1 MMKLFPFAFGLMVIL
16 AAPLCAQKLL
26 PERLLLTT
34 GQYVGSGS
42 RALGLGGTYTG
53 IADDYS
59 AVWWNP
65 AGLAQVKR
73 IEIQGSLARAGY
85 GNKTDYY
92 GRAGDGTT
100 SALRLNNVGVVFPV
114 PVYQGA
120 LSFAFGYTQVQA
132 FDRRTQVVSPA
143 AGTSRWDDFDELES
157 GRLGLWTAAA
167 AMDVS
172 PNLALGLGL
181 NYWTGLDDYT
191 LTGHYTESNVSH
203 YTENSISTN
212 LSAWGANF
220 GGLFRL
226 GRFGRLGAMFQTP
239 VSMSMEEDWQD
250 GEYNGYFNYRMIYP
264 AVFRVGG
271 SVCPGRWLL
280 AADVEYRDWTSMK
293 YTQPKDSTQ
302 FEGISRVSA
311 NQQIKRDYQS
321 TTRFSFGGEY
331 LFPAYGLRARAG
343 YGFEP
348 SNYKLSGGQDDRH
361 IFSFGLGVLVDR
373 SVMLDAAF
381 RTTAY
386 TEKTTAG
393 LKEDIS
399 NSTALVTLSYRM

>member
-1 MMKLFPFAFGLMVIL
+1 MKRIFFMFGLMLIL
-16 AAPLCAQKLL
+16 AAPLCAQKPL
-26 PERLLLTT
+26 PERMLLTT

-59 AVWWNP
+59 SVWWNP

-73 IEIQGSLARAGY
+73 IEIQGSLSRTGY
-85 GNKTDYY
+85 GNKTSYY
-92 GRAGDGTT
+92 GRSDDGTT

-120 LSFAFGYTQVQA
+120 LSFAFGYSQVQS
-132 FDRRTQVVSPA
+132 FDRRTQVISPA
-143 AGTSRWDDFDELES
+143 AGASRWDDFDELES
-157 GRLGLWTAAA
+157 GRLGLWTVAA
-167 AMDVS
+167 AMDVT
-172 PNLALGLGL
+172 PNFALGLGF

-191 LTGHYTESNVSH
+191 LTGHFTENNTRK

-212 LSAWGANF
+212 LSAGGLNL
-220 GGLFRL
+220 GGLFRI

-239 VSMSMEEDWQD
+239 VSMSMKEDWQD
-250 GEYNGYFNYRMIYP
+250 GEDNGYFNYRMIYP

-271 SVCPGRWLL
+271 SVCPGRWLI
-280 AADVEYRDWTSMK
+280 AADVEYRDWTSMQ
-293 YTQPKDSTQ
+293 YRQPKDSTQ

-311 NQQIKRDYQS
+311 NQQIKSSYQS
-321 TTRFSFGGEY
+321 TTRFSVGGEY

-348 SNYKLSGGQDDRH
+348 SSYKLSGGEDDRH
-361 IFSFGLGVLVDR
+361 IFSFGVGVLVDR

-381 RTTAY
+381 RTTSY
-386 TEKTTAG
+386 KELTTPG

-399 NSTALVTLSYRM
+399 TTTALVTLSYRM

>member
-1 MMKLFPFAFGLMVIL
+1 MKRFLFTIGLMFVL
-16 AAPLCAQKLL
+16 AVPLCAQKLL
-26 PERLLLTT
+26 PERLLLST

-73 IEIQGSLARAGY
+73 IELQGSLSRTGY
-85 GNKTDYY
+85 GNQTSYY
-92 GRAGDGTT
+92 GRADDGSS

-143 AGTSRWDDFDELES
+143 PGTSRWDDFDELES
-157 GRLGLWTAAA
+157 GRLGMWSAAG

-172 PNLALGLGL
+172 ENLALGLGF

-191 LTGHYTESNVSH
+191 LTGHYTENNASH
-203 YTENSISTN
+203 YTENSISTD
-212 LSAWGANF
+212 LSAWGANL
-220 GGLFRL
+220 GGLFRI

-239 VSMSMEEDWQD
+239 VSMSLEEDWQEGND
-250 GEYNGYFNYRMIYP
+250 NGFFDYRMIYP
-264 AVFRVGG
+264 AVFRVGA
-271 SVCPGRWLL
+271 SFCPGRWLL
-280 AADVEYRDWTSMK
+280 ASDVEYRDWTSLEFRSE
-293 YTQPKDSTQ
+293 TPFDSV
-302 FEGISRVSA
+302 SRSGA

-321 TTRFSFGGEY
+321 TTRISFGGEY

-348 SNYKLSGGQDDRH
+348 SSYKLSGGKDDRH

-381 RTTAY
+381 RTTSY
-386 TEKTTAG
+386 TEKTTPG
-393 LKEDIS
+393 LNEDIS
-399 NSTALVTLSYRM
+399 TTTALVTLSYRM

>member
-1 MMKLFPFAFGLMVIL
+1 MKRFLFTIGLMFVL

-73 IEIQGSLARAGY
+73 IELQGSLSRAGY
-85 GNKTDYY
+85 GNETSYY
-92 GRAGDGTT
+92 GRADDGTT
-100 SALRLNNVGVVFPV
+100 SALRLNNIGVVFPV

-132 FDRRTQVVSPA
+132 FDRRTQVISLA

-181 NYWTGLDDYT
+181 NYWAGLDDYT

-203 YTENSISTN
+203 YTENSISTD

-348 SNYKLSGGQDDRH
+348 SSYKLSGGQDDRH
-361 IFSFGLGVLVDR
+361 IFSFGVGVLVDR

-381 RTTAY
+381 RTTSY
-386 TEKTTAG
+386 TEKTTPG
-393 LKEDIS
+393 LNEDIS
-399 NSTALVTLSYRM
+399 TTTALVTLSYRM